1 MKAEFIR
8 PIVRSGESE
17 IIREITGSDFEYRVG
32 SRPRLTS
39 NEYNQLLIYRG
50 KQDGDD
56 MSAKMQELD
65 RLKNK
70 EQIFNEVIELTEQ
83 KGQFQLFEISDK
95 PSGEERETIAIAQVS
110 DWHVDEVVRADSVMG
125 MNDFNHDIARER
137 VTTYFAKLAKLITHH
152 QQHYTIR
159 KVVILLQGDVIGGW
173 IHDELAQTNS
183 ISPNEAIYQA
193 KSLIISG
200 FKYLHEHLDVDTIDV
215 VAVCGNH
222 TRETRRV
229 QFSNFNDTS
238 KEHWMHL
245 DIEASC
251 KMIGLDKFSFYIP
264 KSEMAIITIF
274 GNKYLVAHGHQFKFN
289 GGVGGIFPS
298 MLRWFGNINKT
309 LGVKAAFIGHWHQ
322 SIFTNHVIVNNT
334 LKGYDAF
341 AMSKGLEFS
350 EPSQNL
356 VLLDSHYGF
365 CNYQQ
370 IYV

>member
-1 MKAEFIR
+1 MTEESIR
-8 PIVRSGESE
+8 PRIRNGESE
-17 IIREITGSDFEYRVG
+17 IIRKITGKNLTYSNG
-32 SRPRLTS
+32 SRPRLTA
-39 NEYNQLLIYRG
+39 NEYQQLLAYRDRVDG
-50 KQDGDD
+50 KEI
-56 MSAKMQELD
+56 SKKMKELD
-65 RLKNK
+65 LLKGK
-70 EQIFNEVIELTEQ
+70 EHIFNEVIELTEQ
-83 KGQFQLFEISDK
+83 KGQFQLFEISEN
-95 PSGEERETIAIAQVS
+95 PTSEERETVAIAQVS
-110 DWHVDEVVRADSVMG
+110 DWHIDEVVRADSVMG
-125 MNDFNHDIARER
+125 MNEFNFDVARER
-137 VTTYFAKLAKLITHH
+137 AITYFAKLAKLITHH
-152 QQHYTIR
+152 QQHYNIR
-159 KVVILLQGDVIGGW
+159 RVVMLLQGDVIGGW

-200 FKYLHEHLDVDTIDV
+200 FKYLQEHLNVDVIDV

-222 TRETRRV
+222 TRETRRI
-229 QFSNFNDTS
+229 QFANFNDTS

-245 DIEASC
+245 DIESSC

-350 EPSQNL
+350 QPSQNL
-356 VLLDSHYGF
+356 VLLDSHYGL